1 MDASSEDQSRAGD
14 EARQDGQGPIG
25 TQYAAGGAWVIT
37 ALGELDMSTLPPL
50 DAALASA
57 SAEHSLVILDVSGVT
72 FGDSAFLNLL
82 LRAHHRTELR
92 VAKPQ
97 PQLRRLMEI
106 TGADKVLDV
115 RHDEDA
121 VPRP

>member
-1 MDASSEDQSRAGD
+1 MDASSEDQSGAD
-14 EARQDGQGPIG
+14 CEARQDGEGPVG
-25 TQYAAGGAWVIT
+25 AQYAAGDAWVIT
-37 ALGELDMSTLPPL
+37 ARGDLDMTSLPPL
-50 DAALASA
+50 DDALASA
-57 SAEHSLVILDVSGVT
+57 SAEHSTVILDVSGVT

-82 LRAHHRTELR
+82 LRVHQKTELR

-97 PQLRRLMEI
+97 PQLRRLLEI

-115 RHDEDA
+115 RHDLDA

>member
-1 MDASSEDQSRAGD
+1 MDASSEDQSRTD
-14 EARQDGQGPIG
+14 REARPDGEGPVG
-25 TQYAAGGAWVIT
+25 AQYAAGDAWVI
-37 ALGELDMSTLPPL
+37 AARGDLDMTSLPPL
-50 DAALASA
+50 DDALASA
-57 SAEHSLVILDVSGVT
+57 SAEYSRVILDVSGVT

-82 LRAHHRTELR
+82 LRVHQKADLR

-97 PQLRRLMEI
+97 PQLRRLLEI

-115 RHDEDA
+115 RHDLDA

>member
-1 MDASSEDQSRAGD
+1 MDASSEDRSRAHR
-14 EARQDGQGPIG
+14 EARQDGEGPVG
-25 TQYAAGGAWVIT
+25 AQYAAGGAWVIT
-37 ALGELDMSTLPPL
+37 ARGDLDMTSLPPL
-50 DAALASA
+50 DDALASA
-57 SAEHSLVILDVSGVT
+57 SAEHSRVVLDVSGVT

-82 LRAHHRTELR
+82 LRVHQKADLR

-97 PQLRRLMEI
+97 PQLRRLLEI

-115 RHDEDA
+115 RHDLDA

>member
-1 MDASSEDQSRAGD
+1 MDASSEDQSRTD
-14 EARQDGQGPIG
+14 REARPDGEGPVG
-25 TQYAAGGAWVIT
+25 AQYAAGDAWVI
-37 ALGELDMSTLPPL
+37 AARGDLDMTSLPPL
-50 DAALASA
+50 DDALASA
-57 SAEHSLVILDVSGVT
+57 SAEHSTVILDVSGVT

-82 LRAHHRTELR
+82 LRVHQKADLR

-97 PQLRRLMEI
+97 PQLRRLLEI

-115 RHDEDA
+115 RHDLDA